1 MNGGGRLVERF
12 RGVFFLWG
20 TPALNN
26 AMKEFFRH
34 RRVLFALTGIMVVLN
49 FFLVKKSTN
58 DVVMS
63 STVYQAYNATNT
75 TIIQSSTNKPVRYDP
90 VKLMAD
96 SETNRCMGLGL
107 KEGMD
112 KLLSATNRSLPSCP
126 PRQRV
131 QP

>member
-1 MNGGGRLVERF
+1 
-12 RGVFFLWG
+12 
-20 TPALNN
+20 
-26 AMKEFFRH
+26 MKEFFRH

-75 TIIQSSTNKPVRYDP
+75 TIIQSTNKPVRYDP